1 MNTRTDARSDSDRRP
16 VTRPGRHG
24 DPLLRRIGRGLALP
38 FLPSD
43 HTRGFLETGEALQR
57 AITTGRRIVV
67 TRPRAG
73 ADEATVT
80 ALLASVFAHYRH
92 DRVLTLDITPGSN
105 SLARRLGVTPS
116 SSLGEVARKRVSAS
130 SFEELAPHL
139 AHVRDRLW
147 MLPAVHSG
155 PEATSLDAGA
165 FQETLLPITR
175 YFGVTLI
182 DRGADVFDG
191 FNRAAQASAHAHVLV
206 APATAQGA
214 ADIGRGFDWMTT
226 QGDASLPKRI
236 VVVLVEQS
244 PDEDPRFDHEGA
256 AEVLRKSGA
265 EVVRVGYD
273 RHLAYTDGLEPR
285 RLSASTHA
293 AATRIA
299 LEALK
304 RAAR

>member
-1 MNTRTDARSDSDRRP
+1 MNARTETPTGAGP
-16 VTRPGRHG
+16 GARPGRHG
-24 DPLLRRIGRGLALP
+24 DPVLRRIGRGLALP

-43 HTRGFLETGEALQR
+43 RAAVHLARGEALQR

-116 SSLGEVARKRVSAS
+116 SSLGEVARRRVSAS
-130 SFEELAPHL
+130 SFEELTPHL

-155 PEATSLDAGA
+155 PDATALDAEA

-206 APATAQGA
+206 APATAEGA

-226 QGDASLPKRI
+226 QGDASLPERI

-265 EVVRVGYD
+265 EVVRIGYD
-273 RHLAYTDGLEPR
+273 RHLAHTDGLQPR
-285 RLSASTHA
+285 RLAASTHA
-293 AATRIA
+293 AATTIA

-304 RAAR
+304 RAVR